1 MISSFIRLLGLC
13 GTLLL
18 PKPLYF
24 YVGEPICRSLTG
36 IVAYGTIHWVFGGF
50 GIALMRWLVIKRP
63 SMVKLGEMT
72 SAFMVSIAMNGF
84 SVLIGHIRIT
94 TPHPKYD
101 LNSLCLARSMD
112 FTKTYFEY
120 TSDLYKI
127 QDTKSIFLLVVGF
140 IVAEFALYVSIC
152 MFLIR
157 SDRRIASYL
166 SNHAIRRRKRK
177 NVITLVGSMI
187 NFAFEV
193 TWLSMPTWILPLLAR
208 VCKTIDSFINL
219 DQDL

>member
-1 MISSFIRLLGLC
+1 MISSFIRVLGLC

-24 YVGEPICRSLTG
+24 YLGEPICRSLTG

-63 SMVKLGEMT
+63 SMVKFGEMT
-72 SAFMVSIAMNGF
+72 TAFMVSMAMTGF
-84 SVLIGHIRIT
+84 SVLIGHIRLT

-101 LNSLCLARSMD
+101 LNALCLARSMD
-112 FTKTYFEY
+112 FTNTYFEY
-120 TSDLYKI
+120 TSSDLYKI
-127 QDTKSIFLLVVGF
+127 QDTKSIFLLVVGL

-157 SDRRIASYL
+157 NDRSIASYL
-166 SNHAIRRRKRK
+166 SNHAIRRRKRR

-208 VCKTIDSFINL
+208 VCKTYFPF
-219 DQDL
+219 